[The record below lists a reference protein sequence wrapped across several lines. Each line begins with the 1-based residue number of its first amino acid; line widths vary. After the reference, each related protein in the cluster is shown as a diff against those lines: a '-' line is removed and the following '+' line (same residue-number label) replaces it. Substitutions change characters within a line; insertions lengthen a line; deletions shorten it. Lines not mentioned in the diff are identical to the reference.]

1 MKQTKV
7 RTRLTIL
14 SATLILFA
22 VILGELGLF
31 NMNLAVES
39 LETVYKD
46 RVVPMRDL
54 KKVADLYA
62 VNIVDTSHKVRA
74 GTLEASQGL
83 ANVESAEREISQI
96 WQAYK
101 GTVLIPE
108 EEALIAKIEPLMAAG
123 GESIARLKKAL
134 LSPFPEEL
142 TAYIVTDLY
151 PAMDPIS
158 EQFGALIEVQLD
170 EARRQFD
177 DAEAKAA
184 SARTLSVAL
193 IGLAIVAGAV
203 LSWFIVRGLQRQLG
217 AEPGEVA
224 EVARRIASGHLD
236 QPIDLRDARD
246 TDSVMAAMKQMQDGL
261 HGIVGRISEAAH
273 AIAAASGQLSNSGNE
288 ARQMSESQSE
298 AAASMA
304 AAMEQMAVSISH
316 ISDNAQDA
324 HGLASEAGQSA
335 SRGHQVV
342 ESAAAEMVKVADLVA
357 ESAQTIERLGKESDN
372 IGAIVGVIR
381 EIADQTNLLALNAAI
396 EAARAGEQGRGFAVV
411 ADEVRKLAE
420 RTAQSTSEIVGLITS
435 IQSESRAA
443 RDQMQAGT
451 EQVGRS
457 RALSVEAGHAIAQI
471 SQVIDQALGS
481 VRSISES
488 LDEQRSTSTLV
499 ANKVEAV
506 AQSADESASSV
517 RGIAEAAGDLTRVAG
532 SLSETVSAF
541 RL

>member
-1 MKQTKV
+1 MKV

-14 SATLILFA
+14 SVTLIVFA
-22 VILGELGLF
+22 AILGELGLF
-31 NMNLAVES
+31 NMNHAVER
-39 LETVYKD
+39 LETVYND

-54 KKVADLYA
+54 KKIADLYA

-83 ANVESAEREISQI
+83 ANVETAEKEIATL
-96 WQAYK
+96 WQTYK

-108 EEALIAKIEPLMAAG
+108 EDALIAKIDPAMEKGA
-123 GESIARLKKAL
+123 ESIARLKKAL
-134 LSPFPEEL
+134 KSPFPEEL
-142 TAYIVTDLY
+142 TAYIVTELY
-151 PAMDPIS
+151 PTMDPLS
-158 EQFGALIEVQLD
+158 DLFGSLIEVQLE
-170 EARRQFD
+170 EARRQFEQ
-177 DAEAKAA
+177 AESQAA
-184 SARTLSVAL
+184 TARTLSLGLIAVAL
-193 IGLAIVAGAV
+193 VAGIA
-203 LSWFIVRGLQRQLG
+203 LSWIIVRGLQRQLG

-224 EVARRIASGHLD
+224 EVATRIAAGRLD
-236 QPIDLRDARD
+236 QPIALARGD
-246 TDSVMAAMKQMQDGL
+246 DKGSVMAAMKQMQEGL
-261 HGIVGRISEAAH
+261 HGIVGQISQAAQQ
-273 AIAAASGQLSNSGNE
+273 IAAASGQLSGSGDE

-304 AAMEQMAVSISH
+304 AAMEEMAVSISH

-324 HGLASEAGQSA
+324 QGLALEAGQSA
-335 SRGHQVV
+335 TRGHAVV
-342 ESAAAEMVKVADLVA
+342 DSASAEMVKVADLVA
-357 ESAQTIERLGKESDN
+357 ESAQTIERLAVESDN

-420 RTAQSTSEIVGLITS
+420 RTAQSTGEIVGLVNS

-451 EQVGRS
+451 EQVSRS
-457 RALSVEAGHAIAQI
+457 RALSVEAGAAITEI
-471 SQVIDQALGS
+471 SEVLDRALGS

-488 LDEQRSTSTLV
+488 LDEQRSTSALV

-517 RGIAEAAGDLTRVAG
+517 RAISEAAHDMTRVAG
-532 SLSETVSAF
+532 ALSQTISTF